1 MCNSPSEPVFDTTG
15 KFGPFA
21 GQMFVGDV
29 AGGRILRVML
39 EEVDGVMQ
47 GACVKFVDQSLRA
60 GNNRLV
66 FSPDGTQ
73 LYTGQ
78 TVRGWGAPSEGL
90 QRITFTGGV
99 PFDVKTI
106 SLTTTGFVLT
116 FTKPLDSTA
125 GARPASYQA
134 KRYHYNY
141 GPQYGSPVLEETKL
155 TVSVVTLS
163 ADGLTATITLDG
175 LKTDRIVQLDLD
187 LTAADGTRIRQPMV
201 CYTINRLRK

>member
-1 MCNSPSEPVFDTTG
+1 MKPAHKP
-15 KFGPFA
+15 
-21 GQMFVGDV
+21 
-29 AGGRILRVML
+29 RRLLML
-39 EEVDGVMQ
+39 TAASALLMQ
-47 GACVKFVDQSLRA
+47 GACVKFVDKDLRA

-78 TVRGWGAPSEGL
+78 TVRGWGMPSEGL

-106 SLTTTGFVLT
+106 TLTTTGFALT
-116 FTKPLDSTA
+116 FTKPLDPT
-125 GARPASYQA
+125 GAARVASYQA

-155 TVSVVTLS
+155 TVGTATLS
-163 ADGLTATITLDG
+163 ADGLTVTITVDG
-175 LKTDRIVQLDLD
+175 LKTGRIVQLDLD
-187 LTAADGTRIRQPMV
+187 LTAADGTHLRQPMV